1 MHSNENNELEIKPQ
15 AWYVN
20 RQLDFKPDHFVTA
33 KTPLTGKSAEWI
45 INNLVGRFTFVGYD
59 DIDDNFEYI
68 RLPSFEDSS
77 EAVLYE
83 LKWS

>member
-1 MHSNENNELEIKPQ
+1 MNEELEIKPEV
-15 AWYVN
+15 WFVD

-33 KTPLTGKSAEWI
+33 KTPLTAKSAEWI
-45 INNLVGRFTFVGYD
+45 LTHLVGRFTFIGFD
-59 DIDDNFEYI
+59 ELDDNFDYV
-68 RLPSFEDSS
+68 RFPSFEDSA

>member
-1 MHSNENNELEIKPQ
+1 MNLNEIDELKPEV
-15 AWYVN
+15 WYIN

-33 KTPLTGKSAEWI
+33 KTPLTDKSAEWI
-45 INNLVGRFTFVGYD
+45 INNLVGRFTFVGFD
-59 DIDDNFEYI
+59 DIDDHFEYI
-68 RLPSFEDSS
+68 RLPSFEDSA

>member
-1 MHSNENNELEIKPQ
+1 MNLNEINDLKPEV
-15 AWYVN
+15 WYIN

-33 KTPLTGKSAEWI
+33 KTPLTDKSAQWI
-45 INNLVGRFTFVGYD
+45 INNLVGRFTFIGFD
-59 DIDDNFEYI
+59 DINDHFEYI
-68 RLPSFEDSS
+68 RLPSFEDSA